1 MNFALLNFSLVFR
14 TLNVEQMARP
24 GKLNELS
31 NKNSSLYPF
40 SLNRADAF
48 YTESKIYILIYESNT
63 SREGTCL

>member
-48 YTESKIYILIYESNT
+48 YTESKYIYESNT

>member
-40 SLNRADAF
+40 SLNRAEGF
-48 YTESKIYILIYESNT
+48 YTESKHIYESNT
-63 SREGTCL
+63 SRGGTCL

>member
-31 NKNSSLYPF
+31 NINSSLYPF

-48 YTESKIYILIYESNT
+48 YTESKYI
-63 SREGTCL
+63 